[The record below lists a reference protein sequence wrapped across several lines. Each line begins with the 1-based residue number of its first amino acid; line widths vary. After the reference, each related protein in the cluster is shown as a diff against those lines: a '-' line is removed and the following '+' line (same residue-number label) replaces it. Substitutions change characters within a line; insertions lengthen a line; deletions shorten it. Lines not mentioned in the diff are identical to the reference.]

1 MILVTIGEVVL
12 GYIIS
17 LIVIDEII
25 EFIYRRYTR

>member
-1 MILVTIGEVVL
+1 MILVTIGKVVL

>member
-1 MILVTIGEVVL
+1 MILITIGKVVL

-17 LIVIDEII
+17 LIVIDEVI